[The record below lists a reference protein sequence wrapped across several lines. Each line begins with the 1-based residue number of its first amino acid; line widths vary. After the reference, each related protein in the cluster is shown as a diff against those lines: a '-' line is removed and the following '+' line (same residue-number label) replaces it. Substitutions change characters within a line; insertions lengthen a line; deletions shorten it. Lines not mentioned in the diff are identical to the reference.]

1 MSNVMLTELRDI
13 DPFLSANTET
23 VMYTT
28 VRIYPITISERPN
41 SPPMFLS
48 GGLEVNL

>member
-23 VMYTT
+23 SIQLYGF
-28 VRIYPITISERPN
+28 TIKQRPY
-41 SPPMFLS
+41 SPSMFPG